1 MKGGCGG
8 FPLVLLA
15 LGSPEA
21 SDHNGND
28 ILSYAEGPDPCDAG
42 WAGCCVVPWDW
53 EEEGGEPV
61 CSCAWNWA
69 SCSGLA
75 SVFSRVFSCSSW
87 EFFSISSL
95 ICSLRTSTSSLTA
108 YIKWLFTRSWK
119 AEESVCIR
127 KAAPRQ
133 SGALTLLSWGC
144 SELVQT
150 QPCLAQRTI
159 PTRATSPLSRTRGQ
173 QPFSWGSGAGQSTA
187 SQRPAADRARSPQPG
202 TAQGTEGVWVSHGDG
217 TRNGGEGGV
226 RETGVA
232 HVRRRGAQQAPPPL
246 SPAPGARPRPP
257 RTGCSQFSAQVAA
270 FPSLLPALRGRGWRQ
285 SAARPMSDRVIYSR
299 ELKARSL
306 PSNSRQSLPWER
318 LQAPLQ

>member
-1 MKGGCGG
+1 MRGGCGG

-21 SDHNGND
+21 SDHDGDD
-28 ILSYAEGPDPCDAG
+28 ISNYAEGPDPCDAG
-42 WAGCCVVPWDW
+42 WAGCCVVPCDW

-108 YIKWLFTRSWK
+108 YIKWLFTRSWN
-119 AEESVCIR
+119 AEQSTWVR
-127 KAAPRQ
+127 KAAQSPARLPSQ
-133 SGALTLLSWGC
+133 LSQRSSGSHLRREPVGTQLRSGASIPARASSPLL
-144 SELVQT
+144 
-150 QPCLAQRTI
+150 
-159 PTRATSPLSRTRGQ
+159 TSPGPDRR
-173 QPFSWGSGAGQSTA
+173 PFGRGSGAGQSPIKTCRGSLA
-187 SQRPAADRARSPQPG
+187 PTGTEDGDRDAVTTPLPAAPPHTCGSGAWPRPPSPWPRPLGPG
-202 TAQGTEGVWVSHGDG
+202 
-217 TRNGGEGGV
+217 
-226 RETGVA
+226 
-232 HVRRRGAQQAPPPL
+232 
-246 SPAPGARPRPP
+246 PAPAP
-257 RTGCSQFSAQVAA
+257 RTGCSQFWAQVAA
-270 FPSLLPALRGRGWRQ
+270 FPSLPPAVRGRRWRQ
-285 SAARPMSDRVIYSR
+285 GAPRPIDARVIYSR

-306 PSNSRQSLPWER
+306 PSNSRQRLPWER